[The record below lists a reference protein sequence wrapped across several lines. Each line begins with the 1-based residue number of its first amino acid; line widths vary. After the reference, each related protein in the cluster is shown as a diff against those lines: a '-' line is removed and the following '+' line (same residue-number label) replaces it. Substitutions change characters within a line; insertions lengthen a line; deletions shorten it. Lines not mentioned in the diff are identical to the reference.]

1 MTQLAIASD
10 DQYQVLRT
18 YAGGADLRSTAAKLS
33 MDLDRVSGMVELVG
47 FDRGRARRLVEEY
60 DHARRPSIPVPAATR
75 LPAPRPAP
83 IEKPEIAVTV
93 APTPEPTPQ
102 SDPSYEGLLDRAETS
117 GDLKLEKLAAKARE
131 LLDELEDRLTA
142 FEAAKEALAEI
153 ADLEAK
159 LEAARSKLIARRP
172 SQRERTGPDPKA
184 VRAWAAANGVEVPA
198 HGRVG
203 KAAIDAYLAAQR
215 PS

>member
-1 MTQLAIASD
+1 MTAVAIASE
-10 DQYQVLRT
+10 DQYRVLRT
-18 YAGGADLRSTAAKLS
+18 YAGGADLRSTAATLS

-60 DHARRPSIPVPAATR
+60 DRAKRPSAPRPSTTP

-83 IEKPEIAVTV
+83 IEKPEIVVTV
-93 APTPEPTPQ
+93 EPTPQ
-102 SDPSYEGLLDRAETS
+102 AEVGYESLLDRAEKS
-117 GDLKLEKLAAKARE
+117 GDLKLEKLAVKARE

-153 ADLEAK
+153 AELEAK

-184 VRAWAAANGVEVPA
+184 VRAWAATNGVA
-198 HGRVG
+198 CSSAGRPPKSVV
-203 KAAIDAYLAAQR
+203 DAYLAAQS

>member
-1 MTQLAIASD
+1 VTAAILTEEHRTI
-10 DQYQVLRT
+10 LRM
-18 YAGGADLRSTAAKLS
+18 YAGGSDITGIVNSCNLSQDL
-33 MDLDRVSGMVELVG
+33 VSGVVSRLAG
-47 FDRGRARRLVEEY
+47 FNRGRAKQLLL
-60 DHARRPSIPVPAATR
+60 DHAHQSRTPPVAPAA
-75 LPAPRPAP
+75 P
-83 IEKPEIAVTV
+83 KPEIVVTV
-93 APTPEPTPQ
+93 EPATAAPT
-102 SDPSYEGLLDRAETS
+102 YEGLLDRAESS

-131 LLDELEDRLTA
+131 LLDELDDRLTA

-153 ADLEAK
+153 AELEAK
-159 LEAARSKLIARRP
+159 LEAARSKLISRRP

-203 KAAIDAYLAAQR
+203 KAAIVAYLAAQG